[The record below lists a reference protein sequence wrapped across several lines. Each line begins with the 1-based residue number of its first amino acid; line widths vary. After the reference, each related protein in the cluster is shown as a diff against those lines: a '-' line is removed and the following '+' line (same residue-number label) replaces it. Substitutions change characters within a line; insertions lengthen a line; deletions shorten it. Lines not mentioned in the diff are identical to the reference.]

1 MKKYL
6 LSAVLL
12 TAINLAQAQ
21 MKEGTIV
28 YERKIDVHRRME
40 DDQMKAMIP
49 QFRTDKHELLFKDNE
64 TLYRNVEEEDAPDP
78 FAGGGP
84 GGPGGP
90 PPMIIRFGGPGD
102 GGVIYRNYGS
112 AKHAEQTELEEKAYI
127 IDDTIKQLPWKL
139 SDETKTVLGHA
150 CKKAT
155 MKTERGSDVVAWYAE
170 DIASPAGPGTFGGL
184 PGAVLAIDINNGEMV
199 YTAVEIKPE
208 LAPKD
213 LKEPS
218 KGTHITRADFRKKMD
233 DLFGP
238 PDANGRIIR
247 RN

>member
-6 LSAVLL
+6 LSALL
-12 TAINLAQAQ
+12 LAAVNLVQAQ
-21 MKEGTIV
+21 LKEGAIV

-40 DDQMKAMIP
+40 DDQMKAMVP

-64 TLYRNVEEEDAPDP
+64 TLYRNVQDEEAPDP

-90 PPMIIRFGGPGD
+90 QIMIRFGGPGD
-102 GGVIYRNYGS
+102 GGVIYRNYNN
-112 AKHAEQTELEEKAYI
+112 AKHTEQTELEEKSYI
-127 IDDTIKQLPWKL
+127 IDDTIKQLSWKL
-139 SDETKTVLGHA
+139 SEVTKTVLGHS
-150 CKKAT
+150 CKKAI
-155 MKTERGSDVVAWYAE
+155 MRTERGSDVVAWYAE
-170 DIASPAGPGTFGGL
+170 DIASPAGPETFGGL
-184 PGAVLAIDINNGEMV
+184 PGAVLAMDINNGEMI
-199 YTAVEIKPE
+199 YTAVEIKPGP
-208 LAPKD
+208 ASKD
-213 LKEPS
+213 LKEPV

-247 RN
+247 KN